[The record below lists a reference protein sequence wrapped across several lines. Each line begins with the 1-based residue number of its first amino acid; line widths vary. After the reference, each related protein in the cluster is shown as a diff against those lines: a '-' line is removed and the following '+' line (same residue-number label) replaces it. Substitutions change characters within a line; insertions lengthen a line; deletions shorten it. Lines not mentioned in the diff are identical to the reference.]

1 MSKPAVKMSG
11 LRLQAKLFI
20 FALALIAL
28 GAIPLTLR
36 FTGSLSDERLIAA
49 AAFTVFM
56 AVAMLFPLHVGFKT
70 KLALDTAVIFA
81 AILLFQPVI
90 AVLIAASGTILA
102 HLIRREPLLQ
112 GIFNTSQ
119 MALQAAAGS
128 LLLAMAGWQTNHLQF
143 NHPMQVAAIVGAAIV
158 MYLINTLSVATI
170 VGLQSGMAPLHI
182 WYHLAVNLNRVE
194 HISQLGLGLLGA
206 AVVDVHLWT
215 LPLLVLLAFAVYLSL
230 ERHVQLRQQTVDAV
244 ESLADM
250 VDLRDRYTADHSRRV
265 ASYARELAI
274 SLDLTPD
281 EVDLVERA
289 ARVHDIGKV
298 LIDSAIIGKA
308 GPLDDAEWQEF
319 KRHPVTGAEMLSR
332 FPQFALATRYV
343 RHHHERIDGQGYPDR
358 LSGEQIPFGARII
371 AVADSFDAMT
381 SNRAYRSALPAEKVL
396 AEFQRQRGAQWD
408 DQVVSVLLELIA
420 REQIIIPRGSRTPEE
435 LDHLSNVIPFK
446 LPS

>member
-1 MSKPAVKMSG
+1 MTG

-20 FALALIAL
+20 IALALLGL
-28 GAIPLTLR
+28 GAVLLTVQ
-36 FTGSLSDERLIAA
+36 FTDGLSNERLITA
-49 AAFTVFM
+49 AAFAVFM
-56 AVAMLFPLHVGFKT
+56 AIAMLFPLHVGFKT
-70 KLALDTAVIFA
+70 KLALDTSVIFA
-81 AILLFQPVI
+81 AILLFQPAI
-90 AVLIAASGTILA
+90 AVLIAASGTALA
-102 HLIRREPLLQ
+102 HLVRREPPFQ
-112 GIFNTSQ
+112 AIFNTSQ

-128 LLLAMAGWQTNHLQF
+128 LLLAMVGWNVDHLQF
-143 NHPMQVAAIVGAAIV
+143 SHPVQIAAIAGAAVV
-158 MYLINTLSVATI
+158 MYLINTLSVATV
-170 VGLQSGMAPLHI
+170 VGLQSGMAPLHV
-182 WYHLAVNLNRVE
+182 WYHSAVNVNRVE
-194 HISQLGLGLLGA
+194 HLSQLGLGLLGA

-265 ASYARELAI
+265 AAYARELAI
-274 SLDLTPD
+274 ALDLTPD

-298 LIDSAIIGKA
+298 LIDSRIISKG

-319 KRHPVTGAEMLSR
+319 KRHPVTGAEILSQ

-343 RHHHERIDGQGYPDR
+343 RHHHEQIDGRGYPDR
-358 LSGEQIPFGARII
+358 LPGELIPFGARII

-381 SNRAYRSALPAEKVL
+381 STRAYRPALSAENVL
-396 AEFQRQRGAQWD
+396 GEFQRQRGVQWD
-408 DQVVSVLLELIA
+408 DRVVAVLLELIEK
-420 REQIIIPRGSRTPEE
+420 EQIVIPRGSRTPED
-435 LDHLSNVIPFK
+435 LDRLSNVVPFK

>member
-1 MSKPAVKMSG
+1 MTG

-20 FALALIAL
+20 FALALLAL
-28 GAIPLTLR
+28 GVIPLTLH
-36 FTGSLSDERLIAA
+36 FTPGLSNERMIAA
-49 AAFTVFM
+49 AVFAVFM

-70 KLALDTAVIFA
+70 KLALDTSVIFA
-81 AILLFQPVI
+81 AILLFPPAI
-90 AVLIAASGTILA
+90 AMLIAASGTILA
-102 HLIRREPLLQ
+102 HLVRREPLLQ
-112 GIFNTSQ
+112 AIFNTSQ
-119 MALQAAAGS
+119 TALQAAAGS
-128 LLLAMAGWQTNHLQF
+128 LLLAMVGWNTDQLQF
-143 NHPMQVAAIVGAAIV
+143 NHPVQMAAIAGAAVV
-158 MYLINTLSVATI
+158 MYLINTLSVATV

-182 WYHLAVNLNRVE
+182 WYHSAVSLNRVE

-215 LPLLVLLAFAVYLSL
+215 MPLLVLLAFVVYLSL

-250 VDLRDRYTADHSRRV
+250 VDLRDSYTADHSRRV
-265 ASYARELAI
+265 AAYARELAI
-274 SLDLTPD
+274 ALDLTPD

-298 LIDSAIIGKA
+298 LIDSRIISKG
-308 GPLDDAEWQEF
+308 GPLDDLEWQEF
-319 KRHPVTGAEMLSR
+319 KRHPVTGAEILSR

-343 RHHHERIDGQGYPDR
+343 RHHHERIDGGGYPDR

-381 SNRAYRSALPAEKVL
+381 SNRAYRPALPAETVL
-396 AEFQRQRGAQWD
+396 AEFQRQSGSQWD
-408 DQVVSVLLELIA
+408 DRVVTVLLELIEK
-420 REQIIIPRGSRTPEE
+420 EQIVIPRGSRTPEE
-435 LDHLSNVIPFK
+435 LDRLSNVIPFK

>member
-1 MSKPAVKMSG
+1 MTG

-20 FALALIAL
+20 FALALLAF
-28 GAIPLTLR
+28 GAIPFTLH
-36 FTGSLSDERLIAA
+36 FPYDLSNERMIAA
-49 AAFTVFM
+49 AVFAVFM

-70 KLALDTAVIFA
+70 KLALDTSVIFA
-81 AILLFQPVI
+81 AILLFPPAI
-90 AVLIAASGTILA
+90 AMLIAASGTILA
-102 HLIRREPLLQ
+102 HLVRREPLLQ
-112 GIFNTSQ
+112 AIFNTSQ
-119 MALQAAAGS
+119 TALQAAGGS
-128 LLLAMAGWQTNHLQF
+128 LLLAMVGWNTDQLQF
-143 NHPMQVAAIVGAAIV
+143 NHPVQMAAIAGAAVV
-158 MYLINTLSVATI
+158 MYLINTLSVATV

-182 WYHLAVNLNRVE
+182 WYHSAVSLNRVE

-215 LPLLVLLAFAVYLSL
+215 MPLLVLLAFVVYLSL

-265 ASYARELAI
+265 AAYARELAI
-274 SLDLTPD
+274 ALDLTPD

-298 LIDSAIIGKA
+298 LIDSRIISKG
-308 GPLDDAEWQEF
+308 GPLDDLEWQEF
-319 KRHPVTGAEMLSR
+319 KRHPVTGAEILSR

-343 RHHHERIDGQGYPDR
+343 RHHHERIDGGGFPAR
-358 LSGEQIPFGARII
+358 LSGDQIPFGARII

-381 SNRAYRSALPAEKVL
+381 SNRAYRPALAAETVL
-396 AEFQRQRGAQWD
+396 AEFQRQSGSQWD
-408 DQVVSVLLELIA
+408 DRVVAVLLELIEK
-420 REQIIIPRGSRTPEE
+420 EQIVIPRGSRTPEE
-435 LDHLSNVIPFK
+435 LDRLSNVIPFK

>member
-1 MSKPAVKMSG
+1 MTG

-20 FALALIAL
+20 FALALLAF
-28 GAIPLTLR
+28 GAIPLTLH
-36 FTGSLSDERLIAA
+36 FTYGLSNERLIAA
-49 AAFTVFM
+49 AVFAVFM

-70 KLALDTAVIFA
+70 KLALDTSVIFA
-81 AILLFQPVI
+81 AILLFPPAI
-90 AVLIAASGTILA
+90 AMLIAASGTILA
-102 HLIRREPLLQ
+102 HLVRREPLLQ
-112 GIFNTSQ
+112 AIFNTSQ
-119 MALQAAAGS
+119 TALQAAAGS
-128 LLLAMAGWQTNHLQF
+128 LLLAMVGWNTDQLQF
-143 NHPMQVAAIVGAAIV
+143 NHPVQMAAIAGAAVV
-158 MYLINTLSVATI
+158 MYLINTLAVATI

-182 WYHLAVNLNRVE
+182 WYHSAVSLNRVE

-215 LPLLVLLAFAVYLSL
+215 MPLLVLLAFVVYLSL

-265 ASYARELAI
+265 AAYARELAI
-274 SLDLTPD
+274 ALDLTPD

-298 LIDSAIIGKA
+298 LIDSRIISKG
-308 GPLDDAEWQEF
+308 GPLDDLEWQEF
-319 KRHPVTGAEMLSR
+319 KRHPVTGAEILSR

-343 RHHHERIDGQGYPDR
+343 RHHHERIDGGGYPDR

-381 SNRAYRSALPAEKVL
+381 SNRAYRPALPAETVL
-396 AEFQRQRGAQWD
+396 AEFQRQSGSQWD
-408 DQVVSVLLELIA
+408 DRVVAVLLELIEK
-420 REQIIIPRGSRTPEE
+420 EQIVIPRGSRTPEE
-435 LDHLSNVIPFK
+435 LDRLSNVIPFK

>member
-1 MSKPAVKMSG
+1 MTG

-20 FALALIAL
+20 FALALLAF
-28 GAIPLTLR
+28 GAIPFTLH
-36 FTGSLSDERLIAA
+36 FPYDLSNERMIAA
-49 AAFTVFM
+49 AVFAVFM

-70 KLALDTAVIFA
+70 KLALDTSVIFA
-81 AILLFQPVI
+81 AILLFPPAI
-90 AVLIAASGTILA
+90 AMLIAASGTILA
-102 HLIRREPLLQ
+102 HLVRREPLLQ
-112 GIFNTSQ
+112 AIFNTSQ
-119 MALQAAAGS
+119 TALQAAGGS
-128 LLLAMAGWQTNHLQF
+128 LLLAMVGWNTDQLQF
-143 NHPMQVAAIVGAAIV
+143 NHPVQMAAIAGAAVV
-158 MYLINTLSVATI
+158 MYLINTLSVATV

-182 WYHLAVNLNRVE
+182 WYHSAVSLNRVE

-215 LPLLVLLAFAVYLSL
+215 MPLLVLLAFVVYLSL

-265 ASYARELAI
+265 AAYARELAI
-274 SLDLTPD
+274 ALDLTPD

-298 LIDSAIIGKA
+298 LIDSRIISKG
-308 GPLDDAEWQEF
+308 GPLDDLEWQEF
-319 KRHPVTGAEMLSR
+319 KRHPVTGAEILSR

-343 RHHHERIDGQGYPDR
+343 RHHHERIDGGGYPDR

-381 SNRAYRSALPAEKVL
+381 SNRAYRPALAAETVL
-396 AEFQRQRGAQWD
+396 AEFQRQSGSQWD
-408 DQVVSVLLELIA
+408 DRVVAVLLELIEK
-420 REQIIIPRGSRTPEE
+420 EQIVIPRGSRTPEE
-435 LDHLSNVIPFK
+435 LDRLSNVIPFK

>member
-1 MSKPAVKMSG
+1 MTG

-20 FALALIAL
+20 FALALLAL
-28 GAIPLTLR
+28 GAIPLTLH
-36 FTGSLSDERLIAA
+36 FPHGLSSERMIAA
-49 AAFTVFM
+49 AVFAVFM
-56 AVAMLFPLHVGFKT
+56 AIAMLFPLHVGFKT
-70 KLALDTAVIFA
+70 KLALDTSVIFA
-81 AILLFQPVI
+81 AILLFPPAI
-90 AVLIAASGTILA
+90 AMLIAASGTILA
-102 HLIRREPLLQ
+102 HLVRREPLLQ
-112 GIFNTSQ
+112 AIFNTSQ
-119 MALQAAAGS
+119 TALQAAGGS
-128 LLLAMAGWQTNHLQF
+128 LLLAMVGWNTDQLQF
-143 NHPMQVAAIVGAAIV
+143 NHPVQMAAIAGAAVV
-158 MYLINTLSVATI
+158 MYLINTLSVATV

-182 WYHLAVNLNRVE
+182 WYHSAVSFNRVE

-215 LPLLVLLAFAVYLSL
+215 MPLLVLLAFVVYLSL

-265 ASYARELAI
+265 AAYARELAI
-274 SLDLTPD
+274 ALDLTPD

-298 LIDSAIIGKA
+298 LIDSRIISKG
-308 GPLDDAEWQEF
+308 GPLDDLEWQEF
-319 KRHPVTGAEMLSR
+319 KRHPVTGAEILSR

-343 RHHHERIDGQGYPDR
+343 RHHHERIDGGGYPDR

-381 SNRAYRSALPAEKVL
+381 SNRAYRPALPAEKVL
-396 AEFQRQRGAQWD
+396 AEFQRQSGSQWD
-408 DQVVSVLLELIA
+408 DRVVTVLLELIEK
-420 REQIIIPRGSRTPEE
+420 EQIVIPRGNRTPEE
-435 LDHLSNVIPFK
+435 LDRLSNVIPFK

>member
-1 MSKPAVKMSG
+1 MSG

-20 FALALIAL
+20 IVLALIGLA
-28 GAIPLTLR
+28 AIPLTLY
-36 FTGSLSDERLIAA
+36 FTNGLSNERMIAA
-49 AAFTVFM
+49 AVFVVFM
-56 AVAMLFPLHVGFKT
+56 AIAMIFPLHVGFKT
-70 KLALDTAVIFA
+70 KLALDTSVIFA
-81 AILLFQPVI
+81 AILLFPP
-90 AVLIAASGTILA
+90 AYAMLIAASGTILA
-102 HLIRREPLLQ
+102 HLVRREPPLQ
-112 GIFNTSQ
+112 AIFNTSQ
-119 MALQAAAGS
+119 TALQAAGGS
-128 LLLAMAGWQTNHLQF
+128 LLLAMVGWNTDHLQF
-143 NHPMQVAAIVGAAIV
+143 NDPVQMAAIAGAAIV
-158 MYLINTLSVATI
+158 MYLINTFSVATV

-182 WYHLAVNLNRVE
+182 WYHSAVSLNRAE

-265 ASYARELAI
+265 AAYARELAI
-274 SLDLTPD
+274 ALDLTPD

-298 LIDSAIIGKA
+298 LIDSRIISKG

-319 KRHPVTGAEMLSR
+319 QRHPVTGAEILSR
-332 FPQFALATRYV
+332 FPQFVLATRYV
-343 RHHHERIDGQGYPDR
+343 RHHHERIDGGGYPDR
-358 LSGEQIPFGARII
+358 LCGEQIPFGARII

-381 SNRAYRSALPAEKVL
+381 SNRAYRPALPVEKVL
-396 AEFQRQRGAQWD
+396 SEFQRQRGVQWD
-408 DQVVSVLLELIA
+408 DRVVAVLLELIEK
-420 REQIIIPRGSRTPEE
+420 EQIVIPRGNRTPEE
-435 LDHLSNVIPFK
+435 LDRLSNVIPFK